1 MMHRY
6 KSNVGDALT
15 IITLLLQASDERASA
30 LFAMVQPN
38 KNPTFRS
45 KFGN

>member
-1 MMHRY
+1 MMENQNY
-6 KSNVGDALT
+6 K
-15 IITLLLQASDERASA
+15 IITLLLQALEERAPA
-30 LFAMVQPN
+30 LFAMLKPN

>member
-1 MMHRY
+1 MMHHY

-15 IITLLLQASDERASA
+15 IIITLLLQALDERTHA
-30 LFAMVQPN
+30 LFAMVKPN

-45 KFGN
+45 KV